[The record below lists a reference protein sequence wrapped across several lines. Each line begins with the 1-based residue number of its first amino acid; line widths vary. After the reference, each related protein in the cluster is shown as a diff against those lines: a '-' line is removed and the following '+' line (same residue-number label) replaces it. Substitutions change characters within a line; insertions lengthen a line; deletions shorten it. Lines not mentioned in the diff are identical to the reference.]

1 MTYLQFVAKP
11 VYFWYT
17 LKQMMKSPKNRTPK
31 TAKDTK
37 AGSDTPNKEISS
49 LIKKPIKNRS
59 KHTAVATLPSDPLLQ
74 VYLKEL
80 QKYPLLSREEEHS
93 LAVEFI
99 NTQDREI
106 LQKLVTA
113 NLRFV
118 VKIAFEYVHYRV
130 KILDLIQE
138 GNTGLVKAVQEFDPY
153 KEVRLTTYAVW
164 WIRSYIQEAILKN
177 YSLVKMGTT
186 QAQKKLFYH
195 LRKEQRKLEQ
205 AGISPSQRVK
215 LIAKTLDVKE
225 KEVEEM
231 TQRLSQNDLSLNAP
245 INHDEKTERINNL
258 ASAQIP
264 IDVALGDAEQE
275 GLFKKVLTQFGETLE
290 GREKVIFYDRLV
302 SESPMTLQEIGD
314 KYKFSKERAR
324 QIEEQVKAK
333 LKKYMQANYPDF
345 DLLATP

>member
-49 LIKKPIKNRS
+49 LIKKPIKKRS

-113 NLRFV
+113 NLRF
-118 VKIAFEYVHYRV
+118 
-130 KILDLIQE
+130 
-138 GNTGLVKAVQEFDPY
+138 
-153 KEVRLTTYAVW
+153 
-164 WIRSYIQEAILKN
+164 
-177 YSLVKMGTT
+177 
-186 QAQKKLFYH
+186 
-195 LRKEQRKLEQ
+195 
-205 AGISPSQRVK
+205 
-215 LIAKTLDVKE
+215 
-225 KEVEEM
+225 
-231 TQRLSQNDLSLNAP
+231 
-245 INHDEKTERINNL
+245 
-258 ASAQIP
+258 
-264 IDVALGDAEQE
+264 
-275 GLFKKVLTQFGETLE
+275 
-290 GREKVIFYDRLV
+290 
-302 SESPMTLQEIGD
+302 
-314 KYKFSKERAR
+314 
-324 QIEEQVKAK
+324 
-333 LKKYMQANYPDF
+333 
-345 DLLATP
+345 